1 MEMLAQGSGGKWK
14 KSRAEA
20 RHYES
25 KTTSKTGEDRL
36 KAPV

>member
-1 MEMLAQGSGGKWK
+1 MEMLAQASGGIK

-25 KTTSKTGEDRL
+25 KTTSKTREDRL
-36 KAPV
+36 KAAV